1 MANSEAEAKRQIER
15 NISIHNRVAGDYE
28 ALHGEIFN
36 DVEQARLRSTL
47 TKARDAIRTGSQPL
61 EALDFGSGSGNL
73 SRHLLDLGLHVTAA
87 DVSQSFLDLVR
98 RRFPTDRLKT
108 LLMKGGDTSALADES
123 IDLVAT
129 YSVLHH
135 VPDYLGAC
143 AELARVCKAGGVVVI
158 DHEPTEESWEPDA
171 IYAEFRKAAL
181 RFDWRKYFVPSNYV
195 HRVRRLFNPR
205 HSNEGDIHVWPDDH
219 IEWHRIQEVM
229 LGAGFEIVHEEDYLL
244 YRKLYRLDAYQRYLG
259 RCTDTKVMIFRKGA
273 T

>member
-1 MANSEAEAKRQIER
+1 MNCEVESKRLIER
-15 NISIHNRVAGDYE
+15 NILIHDKVAQDYE

-47 TKARDAIRTGSQPL
+47 TRARDAVRTPSKPM

-73 SRHLLDLGLHVTAA
+73 TRHLLELGVHVTAA

-98 RRFPTDRLKT
+98 SRFQTDRLRT
-108 LLMKGGDTSALADES
+108 LLMKGGDTSVLADES

-135 VPDYLGAC
+135 IPDYLGAC
-143 AELARVCKAGGVVVI
+143 AEMARVCKPGGVVMI
-158 DHEPTEESWEPDA
+158 DHEPTEEFWEPDP
-171 IYAEFRKAAL
+171 IYTEFRKAAL
-181 RFDWRKYFVPSNYV
+181 RFDWRKYLTPSNYV

-219 IEWHRIQEVM
+219 IEWSKIQEVM
-229 LGAGFEIVHEEDYLL
+229 LGAGLEVVYEENYLL
-244 YRKLYRLDAYQRYLG
+244 YRKLYRRDVYDRYVN

-273 T
+273 D